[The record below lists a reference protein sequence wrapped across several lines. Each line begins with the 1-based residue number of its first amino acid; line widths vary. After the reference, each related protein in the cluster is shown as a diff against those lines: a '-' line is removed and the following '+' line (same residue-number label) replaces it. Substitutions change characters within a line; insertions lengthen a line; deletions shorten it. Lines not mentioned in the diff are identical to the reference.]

1 MKADLFCE
9 ALEILR
15 DFAKGLVFDKAI
27 FVHVQSAVEFN
38 LQAVA
43 PFGWVGIFAN
53 QLGAFVRVVDAHL
66 VTQ

>member
-15 DFAKGLVFDKAI
+15 DFAKGLIFDKTI
-27 FVHVQSAVEFN
+27 FVHVQSAIELN

-43 PFGWVGIFAN
+43 FVGWICIFAN
-53 QLGAFVRVVDAHL
+53 QFGAFVRVVDAYF
-66 VTQ
+66 VA